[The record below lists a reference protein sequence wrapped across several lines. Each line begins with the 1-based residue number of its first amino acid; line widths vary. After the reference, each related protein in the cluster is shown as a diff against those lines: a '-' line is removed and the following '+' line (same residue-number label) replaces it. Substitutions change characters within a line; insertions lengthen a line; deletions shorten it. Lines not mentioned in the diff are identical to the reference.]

1 MAEQLKEAAREQDRS
16 VSAVIRQALEAEL
29 RREAEG
35 RHRDQGRQLGRDRR
49 IRGAEGPLE
58 FPVGSRC
65 RARRRRH
72 GPLRVFRHRP
82 TRHRPTLVRQK
93 DLRVRPQHPPK
104 IRRRSTST
112 GSRFA
117 DDPGSLASWSS
128 WCRFGADDAGIFV
141 GSIHS
146 HPGID
151 RHRELSATDIRAAS
165 WNAEKRPLGDS
176 WQAVP
181 VRASDSRRGMVG
193 RDAGRRL
200 GRPRLG
206 LPLGLP
212 RPLDCQAT
220 RPRAE
225 RSRVNR

>member
-1 MAEQLKEAAREQDRS
+1 
-16 VSAVIRQALEAEL
+16 
-29 RREAEG
+29 
-35 RHRDQGRQLGRDRR
+35 
-49 IRGAEGPLE
+49 
-58 FPVGSRC
+58 VGSRC

-165 WNAEKRPLGDS
+165 WNAENGPSAIAGKPFLSVLATAGEAWSEGMPEEDWGDPVLDFHLVFPDRSIVRPHVHVQS
-176 WQAVP
+176 EV
-181 VRASDSRRGMVG
+181 
-193 RDAGRRL
+193 
-200 GRPRLG
+200 
-206 LPLGLP
+206 
-212 RPLDCQAT
+212 
-220 RPRAE
+220 E
-225 RSRVNR
+225 